1 MKGNVVNIDFRF
13 VSNATDHLSD
23 EELEEMVSLFAHY
36 ADCAQDQ
43 VSLIIKT
50 RRSLNYIFGKY
61 SKYLTTQYEKANVVR
76 AITS

>member
-1 MKGNVVNIDFRF
+1 MYFLRF
-13 VSNATDHLSD
+13 VSNATEGLSD
-23 EELEEMVSLFAHY
+23 HEFEEFVSLFGHY

-61 SKYLTTQYEKANVVR
+61 SKYLTTQYERANVV
-76 AITS
+76 SFKF